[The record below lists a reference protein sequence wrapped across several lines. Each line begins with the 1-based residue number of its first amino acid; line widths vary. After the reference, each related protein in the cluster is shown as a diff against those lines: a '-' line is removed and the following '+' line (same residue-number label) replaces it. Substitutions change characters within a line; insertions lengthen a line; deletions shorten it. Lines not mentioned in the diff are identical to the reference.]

1 MPKQVMGVQL
11 GRQTIRSLGDNEVD
25 LLTKTINSDG
35 FFLWLKVM
43 RELGKPHTP
52 ECDPAHA
59 IQINALANKYAEG
72 WNECLDMGENIAQII
87 GAARSVQSNPPP
99 QEEADFGAQE
109 AFDREYGHMIKKA
122 GGQ

>member
-11 GRQTIRSLGDNEVD
+11 GRQTIQALGDNEVD

-87 GAARSVQSNPPP
+87 GATRMVQSNPPP

-109 AFDREYGHMIKKA
+109 AFDREYGHMKKA

>member
-1 MPKQVMGVQL
+1 MSKQVMGVQL
-11 GRQTIRSLGDNEVD
+11 GRQTVQSLGDNEID

-35 FFLWLKVM
+35 FFLFLRVM

-59 IQINALANKYAEG
+59 IQVNALAHKYAEG
-72 WNECLDMGENIAQII
+72 WNECLDYGENIAQII
-87 GAARSVQSNPPP
+87 ARMKAVKDNPPAP
-99 QEEADFGAQE
+99 DEADFGAKE
-109 AFDREYGHMIKKA
+109 RFEKEYGHMMTT